1 MPRGN
6 QRAAAEACGCRC
18 RNNWNSTLIDRVSA
32 ERRARKVN
40 TIKNKLRDTLTEG
53 NNGKENT
60 DGTHVFL
67 IVWKTYRALLAR
79 AEASIKRIDL
89 CDSDFRVLE
98 ALLHKGPLPVNVIG
112 QKVDL
117 TTGSITSAID
127 RLEEKLLVVR
137 RNHPEDRRIRI
148 VELTTRGRRLI
159 EKAYAQH
166 RLDMEDA
173 VQGLSRE
180 ERLIVITLL
189 KRLGK
194 ASEDGCAGISQV
206 TRPNL

>member
-1 MPRGN
+1 MN
-6 QRAAAEACGCRC
+6 
-18 RNNWNSTLIDRVSA
+18 D
-32 ERRARKVN
+32 
-40 TIKNKLRDTLTEG
+40 NKGTA
-53 NNGKENT
+53 NT

-67 IVWKTYRALLAR
+67 VVWKTYRALLAN
-79 AEASIKRIDL
+79 AQASIKRVDL

-127 RLEEKLLVVR
+127 RLEEKGLVLR
-137 RNHPEDRRIRI
+137 KNHPDDRRIRV
-148 VELTTRGRRLI
+148 VELTAKGRRLI

-166 RLDMEDA
+166 QLDMEEA
-173 VQGLSRE
+173 VRGLSRE
-180 ERLIVITLL
+180 ERAILVDLL

-194 ASEDGCAGISQV
+194 ASEEPPD
-206 TRPNL
+206 